1 MISILIRPEVF
12 GSLEYTQCPSWRNK
26 EIASANR
33 LFSFLFAF
41 VVCKWLLASRTSH
54 NQNES
59 NRITRVSTT
68 KRVIPNYNNNNNNQ
82 CFVAKYTPL
91 CCIWRYDSRS
101 NASEFRLLILYTHPN
116 GRNKVEIA
124 AWKSVSLVSEVRKK
138 NEKDRETQ
146 RFNEKSKKLFVI
158 LRFDYIP
165 HSTLILVS
173 SFSAWCAPLT
183 LWFVIGISV
192 TITSYLIRIFSGRI
206 VSISY

>member
-12 GSLEYTQCPSWRNK
+12 GSLEYTECSSWKNK

-33 LFSFLFAF
+33 LFPFLFAF

-68 KRVIPNYNNNNNNQ
+68 KRVIPNYNNNNNQ

-138 NEKDRETQ
+138 TREIEKHRDLM
-146 RFNEKSKKLFVI
+146 KSPRNCLWFCGLI
-158 LRFDYIP
+158 IFHTPHSFLSLRFPPDV
-165 HSTLILVS
+165 HL
-173 SFSAWCAPLT
+173 
-183 LWFVIGISV
+183 
-192 TITSYLIRIFSGRI
+192 
-206 VSISY
+206 